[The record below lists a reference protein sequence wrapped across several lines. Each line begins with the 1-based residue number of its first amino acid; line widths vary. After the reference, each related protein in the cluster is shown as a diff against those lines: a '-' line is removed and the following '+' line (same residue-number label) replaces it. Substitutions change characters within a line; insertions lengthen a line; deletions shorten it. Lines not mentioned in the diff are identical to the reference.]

1 MALARG
7 CAELCMNQTS
17 SIHWGYL
24 LTESSFPDLLH
35 TLVVEMR
42 SGIVGAGL
50 GALQPVALAREC
62 EDHLGFAVCARSGAS
77 PMYGITLTFQHRGDR
92 SNVSRRAAFPG
103 QLRLCRAQPTATAQ
117 RRDKPSAP
125 RQTEMLDRLPAAS
138 SSTRDQIAHGDRRSC
153 RSYPSTR
160 AAQLSATIGETSH
173 NPLAETTAMDTPTH
187 SIVKPV

>member
-1 MALARG
+1 VALARG

-50 GALQPVALAREC
+50 GALQPVALARDAREC

-138 SSTRDQIAHGDRRSC
+138 SSTRDQIAHGDHAARIRAHARRNS
-153 RSYPSTR
+153 
-160 AAQLSATIGETSH
+160 AQQSGRPATIRWLRRLRWTRQR
-173 NPLAETTAMDTPTH
+173 TA
-187 SIVKPV
+187 S